1 MNKESL
7 EKAEE
12 AILTA
17 LQWINID
24 SVDKV
29 ELMLNLRLL
38 LENYDESIGVLQ
50 EHQGKVKKYERN
62 TRHTNNMGS
71 HRIP

>member
-24 SVDKV
+24 QTDKV

-38 LENYDESIGVLQ
+38 LENYDEDLRVLQ
-50 EHQGKVKKYERN
+50 EHRGKVKKYERN
-62 TRHTNNMGS
+62 TRYTNNVGS

>member
-38 LENYDESIGVLQ
+38 LENYDESLGVLQ

-62 TRHTNNMGS
+62 IRHTNNMGS
-71 HRIP
+71 NRIL